1 MMKTQKLMRMT
12 MDYNTKSA
20 IIGGT
25 FFSSIVNIG
34 VEDLITT
41 IVLAVVGAIVSYI
54 VSILIKWIHQRIL
67 KRGKP

>member
-1 MMKTQKLMRMT
+1 

-20 IIGGT
+20 IVGGT

-41 IVLAVVGAIVSYI
+41 IILAVVGAIASFI
-54 VSILIKWIHQRIL
+54 VSILL
-67 KRGKP
+67 KFLYEKFKIRFKK

>member
-1 MMKTQKLMRMT
+1 

-34 VEDLITT
+34 VADLITT
-41 IVLAVVGAIVSYI
+41 IVLAFVGALVSFI
-54 VSILIKWIHQRIL
+54 ASILFKSIIKFIRNL
-67 KRGKP
+67 KM

>member
-1 MMKTQKLMRMT
+1 MRMT

-41 IVLAVVGAIVSYI
+41 VVLAVVGAIVSYI

>member
-1 MMKTQKLMRMT
+1 

-41 IVLAVVGAIVSYI
+41 IVLAIVGAVASYI
-54 VSILIKWIHQRIL
+54 VSILIKWIHQRIR

>member
-1 MMKTQKLMRMT
+1 MRMT
-12 MDYNTKSA
+12 MNYNTKSA

-54 VSILIKWIHQRIL
+54 VSILIKWIHQRIQ

>member
-1 MMKTQKLMRMT
+1 

-20 IIGGT
+20 VIGGT
-25 FFSSIVNIG
+25 FFSSVANIG

-41 IVLAVVGAIVSYI
+41 IVLAIIGAIVSYI
-54 VSILIKWIHQRIL
+54 FSILIKWIHQKIR

>member
-1 MMKTQKLMRMT
+1 

-41 IVLAVVGAIVSYI
+41 VVLAVIEFTIPDSTDQV
-54 VSILIKWIHQRIL
+54 K
-67 KRGKP
+67 K

>member
-1 MMKTQKLMRMT
+1 

-20 IIGGT
+20 VIGGT
-25 FFSSIVNIG
+25 FFSSVANIG

-41 IVLAVVGAIVSYI
+41 IVLAIIAAIVSYI
-54 VSILIKWIHQRIL
+54 FSILIKWIHQKIR

>member
-1 MMKTQKLMRMT
+1 MRIT

-20 IIGGT
+20 IVGGT

-41 IVLAVVGAIVSYI
+41 IILAVVGAIASFI
-54 VSILIKWIHQRIL
+54 VSILL
-67 KRGKP
+67 KFLYEKFKIRFKK